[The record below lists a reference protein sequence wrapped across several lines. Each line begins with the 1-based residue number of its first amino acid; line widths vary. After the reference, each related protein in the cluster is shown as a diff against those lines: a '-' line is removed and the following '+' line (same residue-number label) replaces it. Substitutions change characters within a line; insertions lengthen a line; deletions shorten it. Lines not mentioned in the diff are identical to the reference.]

1 MDFRLVII
9 SMSINL
15 DFKCTMLH
23 ISKQCLLI
31 LQTTNALWTVHTTLY
46 ITLYSNKRRLTMM
59 RRPTSSEVLINR
71 HIETADHWPL
81 MGSGSTL

>member
-1 MDFRLVII
+1 VADWGDGVSASCIVGPLGIVNVNR
-9 SMSINL
+9 
-15 DFKCTMLH
+15 
-23 ISKQCLLI
+23 
-31 LQTTNALWTVHTTLY
+31 TVNTTLY